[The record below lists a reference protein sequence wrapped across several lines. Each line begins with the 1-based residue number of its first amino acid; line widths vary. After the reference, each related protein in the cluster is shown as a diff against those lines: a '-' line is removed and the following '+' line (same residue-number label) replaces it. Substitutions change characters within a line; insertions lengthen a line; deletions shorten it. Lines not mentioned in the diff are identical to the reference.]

1 VAQGEAVP
9 PPPATQFIPPAELL
23 PPMPLPRQPSPAPGY
38 FTQQPTGQPI
48 APPEQ
53 LHQPSGQLGTV
64 QRIKSIQQI
73 SLNIAPPALFD
84 DAGGPIP
91 LPMNVAGQ
99 TLPILAEQQPFRRG
113 EFVDYGFDWQPEP
126 IGLEFCYQPLYFEE
140 VNLERYGRSWGIF
153 QPYVSAVH
161 FYRQIHRLPYYMFS
175 QPARRCTYHA
185 HWALPGY
192 RIPCRE
198 RRPLHPSVAGVMAEC
213 AWVYGMLVLVP

>member
-1 VAQGEAVP
+1 M
-9 PPPATQFIPPAELL
+9 
-23 PPMPLPRQPSPAPGY
+23 PMPREPSPPPGY
-38 FTQQPTGQPI
+38 FTQQRAGQPS

-53 LHQPSGQLGTV
+53 LLPSGQLGTV

-73 SLNIAPPALFD
+73 SLNIAPPALLD
-84 DAGGPIP
+84 DAGGSISLPNNIAAQALP
-91 LPMNVAGQ
+91 L
-99 TLPILAEQQPFRRG
+99 LAEQHPFRRG
-113 EFVDYGFDWQPEP
+113 EFIDYGFDWLPEP

-140 VNLERYGRSWGIF
+140 VNLERYGRSWGLF
-153 QPYVSAVH
+153 QPYVSAFH

-185 HWALPGY
+185 HYALPGY

-198 RRPLHPSVAGVMAEC
+198 PKQLYPSVAGAMAES